1 MNTFRNYLL
10 QVILKKRLWLVIIV
24 ISYLAA
30 TYADGVQA
38 GGIDFDK
45 LPLSVQVVLTKI
57 NPLLQENDFKGAI
70 EILQKFQARAEKVPK
85 PGGSDPRGYHH
96 PEIYFVLGNC
106 RLAMEDYAAAAAAFQ
121 QAVSRDPDHAFA
133 WLNLGKA
140 EYELQHYTAAGQAF
154 AKGYDTAKL
163 KDPQYL
169 YFSAA
174 AHLMA
179 DDPAKSIEVFERLIA
194 LHPNEIKPLWRE
206 HLVQALLA
214 VDKPRRALP
223 HIRVLAQTYMG
234 DKQIQWQ
241 EILLYHYLQLDMGQ
255 EALAL
260 AMELVRQ
267 APEVAKWWKALTH
280 IQLNAGRYEAAL
292 AALTVYSFCTPLTME
307 EKRLLAD
314 LNMQLGIPVKAV
326 NDYESLLKDKPEKQL
341 LLHLVQAYRQLGMA
355 DNALERIEAF
365 ADFEKDTELVLL
377 KADLL
382 YDLKRFDQAA
392 KVYEQAARQNGDH
405 SGRAWLMAGYS
416 AWQIDDIANGRK
428 AFTQATRYKNEKK
441 AADEALLQLAR
452 LRTE

>member
-140 EYELQHYTAAGQAF
+140 EYVLQHYTAAGQAF

-223 HIRVLAQTYMG
+223 HIRVLAQT
-234 DKQIQWQ
+234 
-241 EILLYHYLQLDMGQ
+241 
-255 EALAL
+255 
-260 AMELVRQ
+260 
-267 APEVAKWWKALTH
+267 
-280 IQLNAGRYEAAL
+280 
-292 AALTVYSFCTPLTME
+292 
-307 EKRLLAD
+307 
-314 LNMQLGIPVKAV
+314 
-326 NDYESLLKDKPEKQL
+326 
-341 LLHLVQAYRQLGMA
+341 
-355 DNALERIEAF
+355 
-365 ADFEKDTELVLL
+365 
-377 KADLL
+377 
-382 YDLKRFDQAA
+382 
-392 KVYEQAARQNGDH
+392 
-405 SGRAWLMAGYS
+405 
-416 AWQIDDIANGRK
+416 
-428 AFTQATRYKNEKK
+428 
-441 AADEALLQLAR
+441 
-452 LRTE
+452 